1 MNISKLLRT
10 LLGGLVLS
18 MTALQT
24 GAQTWPAKPVTMV
37 VPWPAGGPSDFVARK
52 LQPDMAK
59 AQGQPVVIDNIGGAG
74 GAIGIQK
81 NVSAAADGYTVS
93 LASPLELIVA
103 PLTLASVRYKP
114 EDLKIVAQVVKAPLV
129 LLARK
134 DLPANTVDELIA
146 LTNKP
151 GAKELSVGNGGN
163 GSLFHLVAEK
173 FGQQTGAKF
182 VHVPYKGATPMMTDL
197 MGGQVDLAFTI
208 FAGSIPAMIA
218 DGKVKVLGLTNR
230 SPLAKFPQIA
240 ALAAH
245 PKLSGFE
252 FDSWASI
259 AVPRNTPDAVANRI
273 NKAVYDAMQNPET
286 RSAFEATGNLIVNPT
301 SVAELDRVY
310 RDEVARYQAIARSIN
325 FQPQ

>member
-1 MNISKLLRT
+1 MTIASLLRP
-10 LLGGLVLS
+10 LLAGLVLGV
-18 MTALQT
+18 TALHA
-24 GAQTWPAKPVTMV
+24 GAQAWPAKPITMV

-59 AQGQPVVIDNIGGAG
+59 ALGQPVVIDNIGGAG

-81 NVSAAADGYTVS
+81 NVSAAADGYTLS

-103 PLTLASVRYKP
+103 PLTLASVKYKP
-114 EDLKIVAQVVKAPLV
+114 EDLKIVGQIVKAPLV

-146 LTNKP
+146 LTTRP

-218 DGKVKVLGLTNR
+218 DGKFKVLGLATR
-230 SPLAKFPQIA
+230 TPLPKFPQIA

-245 PKLSGFE
+245 PKLAGFE
-252 FDSWASI
+252 FDSWAGI
-259 AVPRNTPDAVANRI
+259 AVPRSTPDAVASRI
-273 NKAVYDAMQNPET
+273 NKAVYDALQNPET
-286 RSAFEATGNLIVNPT
+286 RAAFEATGNLIVNPT
-301 SVAELDRVY
+301 SVADLDRVY

>member
-1 MNISKLLRT
+1 MNISALIRSLLA
-10 LLGGLVLS
+10 GLVLGA
-18 MTALQT
+18 TALPAS
-24 GAQTWPAKPVTMV
+24 AQAWPTKPLTMI

-59 AQGQPVVIDNIGGAG
+59 ALGQPVVIDNIGGAG

-103 PLTLASVRYKP
+103 PLTLAAVKYKP
-114 EDLKIVAQVVKAPLV
+114 EELKIVGQIVKAPLV

-146 LTNKP
+146 LTTQP

-182 VHVPYKGATPMMTDL
+182 VHVPYKGTTPMMTEL
-197 MGGQVDLAFTI
+197 MGGQVDMAFTI
-208 FAGSIPAMIA
+208 FAGNIPAMIA
-218 DGKVKVLGLTNR
+218 EGKVKVLGLATR
-230 SPLAKFPQIA
+230 TPLPKFPQIA

-245 PKLSGFE
+245 PRLSGFE
-252 FDSWASI
+252 FDSWA
-259 AVPRNTPDAVANRI
+259 AVVVPRNTPDAVASRI
-273 NKAVYDAMQNPET
+273 NKAVYDALQNPET
-286 RSAFEATGNLIVNPT
+286 RAAFEATGNLIVNPT
-301 SVAELDRVY
+301 SVADLDRVY